1 MKRLPIKVRVTLW
14 YAALLVA
21 ICLLLF
27 ALLMAAAD
35 YTARAY
41 HQEKLEDAAERI
53 LEELDPEDGRLE
65 LDDMDDMPNVYAT
78 LFEEDGQLIY
88 GYARVQLPFE
98 DGAMRNVKTATHNW
112 YVLDTLISLRDH
124 EDVWLRLY
132 TSADASFNAMRSVL
146 RSMFLFFPALAGI
159 ALFGG
164 YLLTAR
170 AFLPVKRMTELAGSI
185 AGGEDLSRRIG
196 MTGSRDELQALSG
209 VLDAML
215 ERLERS
221 FNRERQFT
229 SDVAHDLRTPLTA
242 VATQCEYALS
252 QESPEEKDEALH
264 KILQKNS
271 EMNALVGQLLTL
283 ARVESGQMARDDVCR
298 LDEMIER
305 IARDMEPLAAERQM
319 RMELELF
326 PCQMMGNRALL
337 ARAFINLI
345 DNAIRYGREGGSV
358 RIAMAKE
365 GDGLVL
371 CFEDD
376 GCGIAQEDLPK
387 VFERFWRADRS
398 RTTSGTGIGL
408 SIVKS
413 VVQAHGGTIEAQS
426 ESGQGTRMLLHFPG
440 EKLQLACS
448 SGTKEKI

>member
-27 ALLMAAAD
+27 ILLMSAAD

-41 HQEKLEDAAERI
+41 HREKLEDAAERI
-53 LEELDPEDGRLE
+53 LEELDPEDGKLE
-65 LDDMDDMPNVYAT
+65 LDDLDDMPNVYAA

-88 GYARVQLPFE
+88 GYSRVEIPFE
-98 DGAMRNVKTATHNW
+98 DGGMRNVKTATHNW
-112 YVLDTLISLRDH
+112 YVLDTRVALQGH
-124 EDVWLRLY
+124 ADVWLRLY
-132 TSADASFNAMRSVL
+132 TSADASFSAMRTVF
-146 RSMFLFFPALAGI
+146 RSMFLLFPALAAV
-159 ALFGG
+159 ALLGG
-164 YLLTAR
+164 YALTAR

-242 VATQCEYALS
+242 VATQCEYALC
-252 QESPEEKDEALH
+252 QDSPEEKDEALNR
-264 KILQKNS
+264 ILEKNG

-283 ARVESGQMARDDVCR
+283 ARVESGQMARGDVCR
-298 LDEMIER
+298 VDEMIAK
-305 IARDMEPLAAERQM
+305 IALDMEPLAAERQM
-319 RMELELF
+319 RLETSLY
-326 PCQMMGNRALL
+326 PCRVMGNQALL

-345 DNAIRYGREGGSV
+345 DNAIRYGREGGCV
-358 RIAMAKE
+358 RITMSQE
-365 GDGLVL
+365 DGGLKL

-376 GCGIAQEDLPK
+376 GCGIAPEDLPK
-387 VFERFWRADRS
+387 VFERFWRGDRS
-398 RTTSGTGIGL
+398 RTSAGTGIGL
-408 SIVKS
+408 SIVRS
-413 VVQAHGGTIEAQS
+413 VVQAHGGSIEAES
-426 ESGQGTRMLLHFPG
+426 EPGQGTRMVVRLPG
-440 EKLQLACS
+440 GKPA
-448 SGTKEKI
+448 